1 MARRSVCEAGQE
13 RLWCCQYCD
22 GDAILAAT
30 AAGATRCTGLNRDS
44 TIYLLR
50 PGSWHLCVRDG
61 ALPEAAWISHICIS
75 RTDRRHQGSFG
86 KGSATDRCPEA
97 FDRGRNAALC
107 CSGGIGP
114 RCTSRVE
121 ERSRTAKVTEA
132 NAIRFR
138 KRMEGY
144 WQLDATGSTA
154 RKRPGFV
161 SSIVFAVTLVISL
174 TCFGQKSP
182 ASGSE
187 PSRIQ
192 QLFSEEKWQEVIAT
206 TEGISSRG
214 AELNYYFGVALAQ
227 MGRLDEAR
235 ASLREGYRA
244 RPDDI
249 RFPTELAGLAFKQ
262 KNYSESAEYARRALR
277 IDPRDSYLN
286 DFLGTVYFL
295 EGNTDAA
302 VKYWNR
308 VDKPQIVDLT
318 VDRKMSVKPALLDRA
333 MTFSP
338 ASELRLGNLRTSNV
352 RVDGLG
358 IFHTHHFQLSAR
370 DDGKFDLAL
379 IAQERDGWGSN
390 TWQALLSTFRGVFYE
405 TVYPEYFNFHGTA
418 INFTSML
425 RWDSEKRRATA
436 TVSGPL
442 RGNPKRRYSFNVDLR
457 NENWDIRQSFQG
469 PSPLLGA
476 LNLRRESAGADLTS
490 FTSGKWTWSTG
501 VELSHRD
508 YRNVFAGTALTPD
521 VLLQGIE
528 LKALAHTRYELWR
541 VPERRFSTIVAGSTQ
556 VGRIWAE
563 PSAAFGKLRG
573 FIEARWYPRAEG
585 DDYEISERIS
595 GGGIAG
601 DVPFDELY
609 MLGLERDND
618 LLLRAHIGTRDG
630 RKGSAPLGRRYVLS
644 NAEINK
650 NLYNNGLFSVR
661 LAPFLDTGKIT
672 DPSGGLGE
680 QKWLWDTGAEVK
692 LRIIGVGF
700 TFTYGKDL
708 RSGNNAFY
716 VSAGR

>member
-13 RLWCCQYCD
+13 RLWCCQYRD
-22 GDAILAAT
+22 GDAVLAEA
-30 AAGATRCTGLNRDS
+30 AAGASGCTGLNRDS
-44 TIYLLR
+44 TIYLLC
-50 PGSWHLCVRDG
+50 PGSWHLCVRDA
-61 ALPEAAWISHICIS
+61 ALPEAAWISHVCIS
-75 RTDRRHQGSFG
+75 RTDGRHQRSLG

-97 FDRGRNAALC
+97 FDGRRNAALC
-107 CSGGIGP
+107 GSGGMGP
-114 RCTSRVE
+114 RCRSRVE
-121 ERSRTAKVTEA
+121 ERSSRAEVTET

-138 KRMEGY
+138 ERMEGC
-144 WQLDATGSTA
+144 WQLDTAGSAA
-154 RKRPGFV
+154 RKRPGFIA
-161 SSIVFAVTLVISL
+161 SIVLAVTLIISL
-174 TCFGQKSP
+174 TCFGQTLP
-182 ASGSE
+182 TSGSE
-187 PSRIQ
+187 RAHIK

-206 TEGISSRG
+206 AEAIPSRD

-235 ASLREGYRA
+235 LSLREGYRA
-244 RPDDI
+244 RPVDI
-249 RFPTELAGLAFKQ
+249 RFPTELAGLAFKE
-262 KNYSESAEYARRALR
+262 KNYSESAKYARRALR
-277 IDPRDSYLN
+277 IDPKDAYLN

-302 VKYWNR
+302 LKYWNR
-308 VDKPQIVDLT
+308 VDKPQIAEFAPGQ
-318 VDRKMSVKPALLDRA
+318 KMSVKPALLDRA

-338 ASELRLGNLRTSNV
+338 ASELHLGDFRTSNV
-352 RVDGLG
+352 RVEGLG
-358 IFHTHHFQLSAR
+358 IFQAHRFQLSAR

-379 IAQERDGWGSN
+379 IAQERDGWGVN
-390 TWQALLSTFRGVFYE
+390 MWQALLSTFRGVFYE
-405 TVYPEYFNFHGTA
+405 TVYPEYFNFHGAA

-425 RWDSEKRRATA
+425 RWDSEKRRAAA

-457 NENWDIRQSFQG
+457 NENWDIRESFQG

-501 VELSHRD
+501 VELSRRD

-521 VLLQGIE
+521 VLLQGFQ

-541 VPERRFSTIVAGSTQ
+541 VPERRFNTIIAGSTQ

-563 PSAAFGKLRG
+563 PSSAFGKLHS

-585 DDYEISERIS
+585 DDYEMSERIS
-595 GGGIAG
+595 AGGIFG

-644 NAEINK
+644 NGEINK

>member
-1 MARRSVCEAGQE
+1 MARRSVCEAGQK

-22 GDAILAAT
+22 GDAVLEAS
-30 AAGATRCTGLNRDS
+30 AAGASRCTGLKRDS
-44 TIYLLR
+44 TIHLLR
-50 PGSWHLCVRDG
+50 PGSWHFCVRDG
-61 ALPEAAWISHICIS
+61 ALPEAAWISRVCIS
-75 RTDRRHQGSFG
+75 RTDGRHQRSFG

-97 FDRGRNAALC
+97 FGGRRNAALC
-107 CSGGIGP
+107 SSGGIGP
-114 RCTSRVE
+114 GCRAGVE
-121 ERSRTAKVTEA
+121 ERSRRAQVTET

-138 KRMEGY
+138 KRMEGRG
-144 WQLDATGSTA
+144 QLDTAGGAA
-154 RKRPGFV
+154 RKRSGFI
-161 SSIVFAVTLVISL
+161 SSVVLAVTLVISL
-174 TCFGQKSP
+174 TCFGRTSP
-182 ASGSE
+182 ARGSE
-187 PSRIQ
+187 LGHSKP
-192 QLFSEEKWQEVIAT
+192 LFSEEKWREVIAT
-206 TEGISSRG
+206 AEAIPSRD
-214 AELNYYFGVALAQ
+214 AELNYCFGVALAQ

-235 ASLREGYRA
+235 ARLREGYKA
-244 RPDDI
+244 RPGDI
-249 RFPTELAGLAFKQ
+249 RFPTELAGLAFKE

-277 IDPRDSYLN
+277 IDPKDTYLN

-302 VKYWNR
+302 LKYWNR

-318 VDRKMSVKPALLDRA
+318 VDQKTRVQPALLDRA

-338 ASELRLGNLRTSNV
+338 ASELQLGDLRTSKV
-352 RVDGLG
+352 RLEGLG
-358 IFHTHHFQLSAR
+358 IFQTHRFQLSAG

-379 IAQERDGWGSN
+379 IAQERDGWGAN

-405 TVYPEYFNFHGTA
+405 TVYPEYFNFHGAA

-425 RWDSEKRRATA
+425 RWDTEKRRATA
-436 TVSGPL
+436 AVSGPL
-442 RGNPKRRYSFNVDLR
+442 RGNPKHRYSFNVDLR
-457 NENWDIRQSFQG
+457 NENWNIRDSFQG
-469 PSPLLGA
+469 ASPLLRA
-476 LNLRRESAGADLTS
+476 LNLRRESAGAELTS
-490 FTSGKWTWSTG
+490 FTSGKWIWSTG
-501 VELSHRD
+501 IELSHRD

-521 VLLQGIE
+521 VLLQGFQ

-541 VPERRFSTIVAGSTQ
+541 VPERRFNTIVAGSTQ
-556 VGRIWAE
+556 VGRIWAA
-563 PSAAFGKLRG
+563 PSAAFGKLQG
-573 FIEARWYPRAEG
+573 FMEAKWYPRAEG